1 MAVYA
6 LTALAALVVVLT
18 RVRLHREGG
27 AGHSR
32 VSMVVV
38 NAHTVFGVLAV
49 LAWVG
54 YLFAPD
60 SLPVSRESLG
70 IVALAFFWI
79 VTICGLLILLRW
91 LPTRGRHA
99 SSVADDTWSD
109 GPGLSILAHI
119 GMLAGVVVLTGAYM
133 LSAV

>member
-1 MAVYA
+1 MYI
-6 LTALAALVVVLT
+6 LSALAALVVVLT
-18 RVRLHREGG
+18 RVRLRREGG
-27 AGHSR
+27 AGRSR

-49 LAWVG
+49 LAWAG

-79 VTICGLLILLRW
+79 VTLCGLLILLRW

-99 SSVADDTWSD
+99 SAAQDDTWSD
-109 GPGLSILAHI
+109 GPGLSILAHV
-119 GMLAGVVVLTGAYM
+119 GMLAGVIVLTGAYM
-133 LSAV
+133 LNKV